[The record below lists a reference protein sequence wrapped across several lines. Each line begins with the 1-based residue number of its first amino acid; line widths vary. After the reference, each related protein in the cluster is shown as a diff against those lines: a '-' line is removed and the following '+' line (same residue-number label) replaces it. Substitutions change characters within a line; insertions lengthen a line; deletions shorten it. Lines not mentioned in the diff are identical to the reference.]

1 MALKLGV
8 KQLGH
13 RGRGGGGAGD
23 EGNAGGKCMLVC
35 VCVCRL
41 GREGEVLRL

>member
-1 MALKLGV
+1 MAPRLGV

-13 RGRGGGGAGD
+13 RGPDGGGAGD
-23 EGNAGGKCMLVC
+23 EGDAGGKCML